1 MDERVVD
8 AASPAVVAVTTQDRS
23 GPAGDAADQAE
34 RLTMVMEAEAARAA
48 LTGDGGGEG
57 RLEGRGRPL
66 ADTEAILAEEDAED
80 ASDDPFH
87 AGGLDPAPW
96 LPAEQAAMH
105 VVDPGFADD
114 GVDATRLLAD
124 ADPLTDPFDVPG
136 VALTPEDETLLGIDP
151 YDAAGDDEAVDP
163 DEEPDDDEA

>member
-1 MDERVVD
+1 MDESVVD
-8 AASPAVVAVTTQDRS
+8 AASPAGVARATQDGS

-48 LTGDGGGEG
+48 LRGDGSGEG
-57 RLEGRGRPL
+57 RLEGRARPL
-66 ADTEAILAEEDAED
+66 ADTESLLAEEDAVD

-105 VVDPGFADD
+105 VVDPGGADD
-114 GVDATRLLAD
+114 GVDAARLLAD
-124 ADPLTDPFDVPG
+124 DDPNVDPFDVPG
-136 VALTPEDETLLGIDP
+136 AVLTPEDETLLGIDP
-151 YDAAGDDEAVDP
+151 YDAP
-163 DEEPDDDEA
+163 DEGDADDDADEPTWS